1 MRENLGAVALTRAG
15 GLGVDDALGM
25 SEKIV
30 RHMETGDTAV
40 EAALKGA
47 RQIGFTV
54 VSITVSLIAAF
65 IPLFFMGG
73 YLGRFFREFSV
84 TLTAAV
90 VISGIVSLTLTPAM
104 CGRFLRRDEG
114 RANNAFQRACERA
127 LAAMRRLY
135 EYGLRAALAHRLA
148 MLLATFA
155 ICAATI
161 WLYRVVPKGF
171 FPPQETGIIRGI
183 TDAAQDISFAAMTER
198 QKALKD
204 VSTDQQINGL
214 QAALTID
221 RDAAS
226 RLGVSPRLIDNTLYD
241 AFGQRQVSTVYA
253 PLDQFRTVLEV
264 DPALQQDPA
273 TLREL
278 YVKSTNGK
286 QVPLSEVTKLAQ
298 TTAPLSVAHQG
309 EWPAATISFNL
320 APDTAL
326 SQATDAIHRAEAE
339 MELPPTLRPT
349 FQGNAR
355 AFRAHLHNMPL
366 LILAAVIAVYIIL
379 GMLYESLIHP
389 LTIISTLPP

>member
-65 IPLFFMGG
+65 IPLLFMGG

-114 RANNAFQRACERA
+114 RGDNAFQRACEHA

-148 MLLATFA
+148 MLLATLA

-183 TDAAQDISFAAMTER
+183 TDAAQDISFAAITDR
-198 QKALKD
+198 Q
-204 VSTDQQINGL
+204 
-214 QAALTID
+214 
-221 RDAAS
+221 DA
-226 RLGVSPRLIDNTLYD
+226 V
-241 AFGQRQVSTVYA
+241 QRVILA
-253 PLDQFRTVLEV
+253 
-264 DPALQQDPA
+264 DPAVDNMNSYVGGSSWGGLS
-273 TLREL
+273 TGYL
-278 YVKSTNGK
+278 Y
-286 QVPLSEVTKLAQ
+286 
-298 TTAPLSVAHQG
+298 
-309 EWPAATISFNL
+309 INL
-320 APDTAL
+320 K
-326 SQATDAIHRAEAE
+326 
-339 MELPPTLRPT
+339 PP
-349 FQGNAR
+349 G
-355 AFRAHLHNMPL
+355 
-366 LILAAVIAVYIIL
+366 
-379 GMLYESLIHP
+379 
-389 LTIISTLPP
+389 